1 MFRPASLLLAL
12 ALAGCNPS
20 PESRGTL
27 LPPATADVVV
37 YGRIWTGDTAAPWA
51 GAVAIVG
58 DTVAAV
64 GDSASL
70 GPWIDSS
77 TTVLNNGR
85 AMVTPGLMDDHTHFS
100 SGGFQLASVDLRD
113 AASPAEFIQRIKAYA
128 GTLKPGEWITGG
140 DWDHERWANAPL
152 PRREWIDSVTPRN
165 PVFVNRLDGHMGL
178 ANSLALA
185 AAHITAATP
194 DRAGGTIV
202 RDANRRPTGILKDGA
217 QDPVYEA
224 MPAPTP
230 DQVDSAMVRATNWA
244 ASKGVTGVSAV
255 SAPWYEI
262 ASARRLRK
270 AGLLKTRISF
280 YPALASW
287 RQVAESVQANGP
299 GDDWIRVAGVKG
311 FVDGS
316 LGSGTALFFEPY
328 ADDPSTFGLLVTP
341 EDSLRRWIGAADS
354 AGLQVVVHAIGER
367 ANALIL
373 DIYDSVMQAHG
384 QRDRRFRVEHAQH
397 LRPADVPRFARLGV
411 IASMQPYHAAD
422 DGRWAVKRLGPDRV
436 SHSYV
441 FRSLLD
447 SGARLAFGSD
457 WSVAPL
463 DPLLG
468 IAAAVT
474 RQTLD
479 GKNPGGWLP
488 EQKISIDEALRA
500 YSVDDAYAMF
510 AEGTRGMLKP
520 GYKAD
525 LVLLDRD
532 LTTIRPDELWT
543 AKVHATMVGGRI
555 VYQQDS
561 R

>member
-1 MFRPASLLLAL
+1 MFRRASLLVAL
-12 ALAGCNPS
+12 ALAGCS
-20 PESRGTL
+20 PAPDSEASLASRVD
-27 LPPATADVVV
+27 ADLII
-37 YGRIWTGDTAAPWA
+37 YGRVWTGDSATPWA
-51 GAVAIVG
+51 GAVAVVG
-58 DTVAAV
+58 DTIAAV

-70 GPWIDSS
+70 EAWVGSA
-77 TTVLNNGR
+77 TQVLDNGR
-85 AMVTPGLMDDHTHFS
+85 AMVTPGLMDGHAHFS

-113 AASPAEFIQRIKAYA
+113 AATPAEFIQRLKAYA
-128 GTLKPGEWITGG
+128 KTLKPGEWITGG

-152 PRREWIDSVTPRN
+152 PRHEWIDSVTPDN
-165 PVFVNRLDGHMGL
+165 PVFVSRLDGHMGL
-178 ANSLALA
+178 ANSLALKA
-185 AAHITAATP
+185 ARVTSATP
-194 DRAGGTIV
+194 DSPGGTIV
-202 RDANRRPTGILKDGA
+202 RDANRNPTGILKDGA
-217 QDPVYEA
+217 QDAVYAA
-224 MPAPTP
+224 MPDATP
-230 DQVDSAMVRATNWA
+230 EQMDSAMMRATRWA
-244 ASKGVTGVSAV
+244 SSKGVTAVSAV
-255 SAPWYEI
+255 SAPWAEV

-270 AGLLKTRISF
+270 AGLLQTRISF
-280 YPALASW
+280 YPALGAW
-287 RQVAESVQANGP
+287 RSVADSLKANGP

-341 EDSLRRWIGAADS
+341 EDSLRKWIGAADS

-373 DIYDSVMQAHG
+373 DIYDSVTKAHG

-397 LRPADVPRFARLGV
+397 LRPVDVPRFAKLGV

-422 DGRWAVKRLGPDRV
+422 DGRWAQKRLGPDRIK
-436 SHSYV
+436 HSYV

-447 SGARLAFGSD
+447 SGARLSFGSD

-463 DPLLG
+463 DPMLG

-479 GKNPGGWLP
+479 GKNPGGWIP
-488 EQKISIDEALRA
+488 EEKISVDEALRA
-500 YSVDDAYAMF
+500 YSSGDAYAMF
-510 AEGTRGMLKP
+510 AEQSRGMLKP

-532 LTTIRPDELWT
+532 LTTIRPDELWK
-543 AKVHATMVGGRI
+543 AKVRSTVVGGKV
-555 VYQQDS
+555 VYQADTE
-561 R
+561 